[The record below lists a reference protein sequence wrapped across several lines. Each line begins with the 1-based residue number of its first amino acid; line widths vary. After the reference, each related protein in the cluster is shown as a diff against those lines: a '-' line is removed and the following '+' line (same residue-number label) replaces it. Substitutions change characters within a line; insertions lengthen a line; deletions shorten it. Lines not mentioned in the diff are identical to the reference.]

1 MLKNNRNIPTA
12 VQRTPLPPPT
22 PAPTLAA
29 TGLKAIQVKNTVPW
43 TYVINDPNVEKII
56 GIFFEEELRK
66 IN

>member
-12 VQRTPLPPPT
+12 VQRTPLPPT
-22 PAPTLAA
+22 SAPTLAA

-43 TYVINDPNVEKII
+43 TCAINDPNVEKII